1 MNFIEQCG
9 AEMHKQPLL
18 ERIASGLVVL
28 SLGVLVSGTDACQED
43 YDFASQTSVT
53 PVPSATATATVT
65 QTGTVTP
72 EVTAS
77 PVSSGTPAATATIVG
92 ATPTS
97 EEAIGDPGLF
107 TELSALSVE
116 RDEVT
121 GVVAGSGQA
130 QGGNWLG
137 KAFSNQGAESWLD
150 SDGDGYSDAF
160 EEEQETD
167 VRDASSVPL
176 DVATTRFEA
185 RLQGVDQDLDG
196 LSVKEER
203 QRNTDPT
210 VADSDGDGRGDGAE
224 IASGGDPLSADD
236 NYGDPDGD
244 GLSDDVEKSI
254 KTDSNKSD
262 SDGDGLR
269 DDRELVFGS
278 NPLAPD
284 SDLDGIS
291 DGKEVEL
298 GSDPISAEIKG

>member
-1 MNFIEQCG
+1 
-9 AEMHKQPLL
+9 
-18 ERIASGLVVL
+18 
-28 SLGVLVSGTDACQED
+28 
-43 YDFASQTSVT
+43 
-53 PVPSATATATVT
+53 
-65 QTGTVTP
+65 
-72 EVTAS
+72 
-77 PVSSGTPAATATIVG
+77 
-92 ATPTS
+92 
-97 EEAIGDPGLF
+97 
-107 TELSALSVE
+107 LSALSVE
-116 RDEVT
+116 RDEVA
-121 GVVAGSGQA
+121 GAVVGSGQV

-224 IASGGDPLSADD
+224 IASGGDPLSAED
-236 NYGDPDGD
+236 NYADPDGD

-278 NPLAPD
+278 NPLVSD

-298 GSDPISAEIKG
+298 GSDPISAEVKG